1 MVTITTLALPFS
13 FLFKSKGSGE
23 YALPYLL
30 APGAYARSPVINRIQ
45 DVGRQILKPATENS
59 PALRETGF
67 PIVFMYGENDWMDA
81 DFEVVASWR
90 VERSLI
96 EREVVIT
103 AIEPEAV
110 RTQI

>member
-1 MVTITTLALPFS
+1 M
-13 FLFKSKGSGE
+13 E
-23 YALPYLL
+23 
-30 APGAYARSPVINRIQ
+30 
-45 DVGRQILKPATENS
+45 
-59 PALRETGF
+59 RED
-67 PIVFMYGENDWMDA
+67 DWLDA
-81 DFEVVASWR
+81 DFEVVAGWR